1 MTVSPPRQAAF
12 NTLLRIEK
20 ERSYADILIDR
31 ELAHGQL
38 VGADRGL
45 FTELVY
51 GILRKQGSLDHIIAQ
66 FSSTP
71 LAKLERSVLLILRI
85 GLYQL
90 FFLDRIPASAAV
102 NESVNLA
109 KSAAPKAAG
118 FVNAVLRSADR
129 GRDKIVYPDPTTE
142 PVAYLA
148 ARYSHPE
155 WIAAAWL
162 EQLGMAE
169 AEQLA
174 AVMAEQPPLT
184 IRVNS
189 LQLGRDELISRLAGE
204 GVEAEPC
211 RCSPYGLKITS
222 QVAVARLSLF
232 SEGLFSIQDE
242 ASQLATLLLTPRPD
256 EQILDL
262 CAAPGGKSGFIAEL
276 SEDKASISACD
287 RHPRRVAQIGETAA
301 RLGLQSITTH
311 TVDASKP
318 LPPLSAPLFD
328 RILVDAPCSGIGV
341 IHRNPEGKWWKQPS
355 DLAGL
360 AAAQGRILNSAAE
373 RLKPGGVLVY
383 STCSTTVQE
392 NEEVVEN
399 FLNLH
404 PEFVIEPVSRA
415 LPVMAP
421 METPQG
427 FFRSWPHRD
436 EMDGFFAARLL
447 KLNASDER

>member
-31 ELAHGQL
+31 ELANGQL

-45 FTELVY
+45 YTELVY
-51 GILRKQGSLDHIIAQ
+51 GILRKQGTLDHIIAF

-109 KSAAPKAAG
+109 KVAAPKAAG
-118 FVNAVLRSADR
+118 FINAVLRSADR
-129 GRDKIVYPDPTTE
+129 GREKITYPDGE
-142 PVAYLA
+142 KDAVAYLA

-155 WIAAAWL
+155 WIVAAWL
-162 EQLGMAE
+162 EQLGREE
-169 AEQLA
+169 AERLA
-174 AVMAEQPPLT
+174 AVMSEQPPLT
-184 IRVNS
+184 IRVNR
-189 LQLGRDELISRLAGE
+189 LKCDPAGLISILAAE
-204 GVEAEPC
+204 GVTAEPC
-211 RCSPYGLKITS
+211 HCSPFGLKVTS
-222 QVAVARLSLF
+222 PIAAAKLQSF
-232 SEGLFSIQDE
+232 NEGLFSVQDE
-242 ASQLATLLLTPRPD
+242 ASQLATLLLAPEPG

-262 CAAPGGKSGFIAEL
+262 CAAPGGKSCFIAEL
-276 SEDKASISACD
+276 CADNAAITACD
-287 RHPRRVAQIGETAA
+287 RHPRRVEQISQTAG
-301 RLGLQSITTH
+301 RLGIRSITTH

-318 LPPLSAPLFD
+318 LPELSAPLFD
-328 RILVDAPCSGIGV
+328 RVLVDAPCSGLGV

-383 STCSTTVQE
+383 STCSTTIQE
-392 NEEVVEN
+392 NEAVVEN

-436 EMDGFFAARLL
+436 GMDGFFAARLRL
-447 KLNASDER
+447 KESVER